1 MNNKI
6 IGLIAFSATAIG
18 VLAWVFTDGSIPG
31 GFLNFISGPSFIL
44 VVGMGGGMAYM
55 RKHTLNGNEFG
66 KALKEDFILAGWIGF
81 MMGIVLIG
89 AGMDA
94 DTNLGNLGR
103 GFGAATITVIYGYL
117 LAAIAE
123 SFITTS

>member
-6 IGLIAFSATAIG
+6 IGLIAFLVTAIG

-66 KALKEDFILAGWIGF
+66 KALKDC
-81 MMGIVLIG
+81 
-89 AGMDA
+89 
-94 DTNLGNLGR
+94 
-103 GFGAATITVIYGYL
+103 L
-117 LAAIAE
+117 LY
-123 SFITTS
+123 TSPSPRDRSLSRMPSSA